1 MFSGQLPHYLEP
13 RKQAMQ
19 GGEISGQT
27 TVSALPRL
35 AEFRQ
40 SQDSP
45 VTVELRFDRDQ
56 DGRYLVRG
64 TIDTRLHLACQR
76 CLDPVECEVSAQVEL
91 ALVWSEEQ
99 IASLPER
106 YDPWLMSDDKLVL
119 ADMLEEELLLALPL
133 APVHDVCP
141 APLPTPEA
149 DKAEAQGKADNP
161 FAVLAELK
169 KNGRQ

>member
-19 GGEISGQT
+19 GGELSGQT
-27 TVSALPRL
+27 TVGALPRL
-35 AEFRQ
+35 AEYRH

-45 VTVELRFDRDQ
+45 VKVELRFERDQ

-64 TIDTRLHLACQR
+64 RIDTRLHLTCQR
-76 CLDPVECEVSAQVEL
+76 CLELVECDVSAQVEL

-106 YDPWLMSDDKLVL
+106 YDPWLMTDDKLVL

-133 APVHDVCP
+133 APVHEICP
-141 APLPTPEA
+141 EPLPTPEA
-149 DKAEAQGKADNP
+149 DETEAQDKADNP
-161 FAVLAELK
+161 FAVLAGLK
-169 KNGRQ
+169 KDGRQ